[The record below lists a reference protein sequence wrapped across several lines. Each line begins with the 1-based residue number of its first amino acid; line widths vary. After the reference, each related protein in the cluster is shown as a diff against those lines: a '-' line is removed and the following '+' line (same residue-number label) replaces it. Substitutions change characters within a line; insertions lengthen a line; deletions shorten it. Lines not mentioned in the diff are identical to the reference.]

1 MKKIIAAILVLG
13 VCTPVFAAGEIQK
26 TGGVMLGYGMPGSDL
41 GDIVDGG
48 IGFGLDFDGYKV
60 NDMWSVG
67 ASFIYTTGSGEIASI
82 ADYDISTMGLTP
94 YAKYSKEV
102 DLGGKKFTAFGLAGV
117 GFYSVNVETTG
128 TGIFNGINT
137 DESETEFG
145 FNLGGGL
152 MYPINDKMQ
161 VGADIRYHLVASNLS
176 YFIPAAKFTYSF

>member
-26 TGGVMLGYGMPGSDL
+26 NGGVMLGYAMPGDDV

-48 IGFGLDFDGYKV
+48 VAFGLDFDGYKI

-67 ASFIYTTGSGEIASI
+67 GSFLYTTGSG
-82 ADYDISTMGLTP
+82 DYTLLGTTVDMDVTTWGLTP

-102 DLGGKKFTAFGLAGV
+102 DLGGKKATAFALAGLGLYGV
-117 GFYSVNVETTG
+117 TAEASSGGVSSE
-128 TGIFNGINT
+128 
-137 DESETEFG
+137 ESDSEFG

-161 VGADIRYHLVASNLS
+161 VGADVRYHIVASDLT
-176 YFIPAAKFTYSF
+176 YFIPAVKFTYSF